1 MANNQIDTNSESSDN
16 SKIKVNH
23 ESFINIL
30 NQVAENIKEERG
42 LALDRYKLQDENI
55 ETDESFALQGKVLC
69 DLLKIAAERSN
80 TLMNMGRMIAGILY
94 KDANLQQSTGISE
107 DDIKEAVKRQIQ
119 EESSNF
125 DMPDVDDKNK

>member
-55 ETDESFALQGKVLC
+55 ETDESFAHQGKVLC

-125 DMPDVDDKNK
+125 DMPDLDNKK